1 MLVLSFVGVMIMRRA
16 FGKIE
21 FLSNSS
27 ARLIIPADVV
37 AASGFPFKDGE
48 YVKIEIKGGGLT
60 LRAVE
65 WWEVVDWRTIPE
77 AFQHLPEDV
86 KEKVKAAGLI

>member
-1 MLVLSFVGVMIMRRA
+1 MIMRRA

-27 ARLIIPADVV
+27 ARVIIPADVV

-48 YVKIEIKGGGLT
+48 YVKIEIKGGGLM

-65 WWEVVDWRTIPE
+65 WWEVVDWGAMPE
-77 AFQHLPEDV
+77 AFQNLPEDT
-86 KEKVKAAGLI
+86 KAKIRNAGLV

>member
-1 MLVLSFVGVMIMRRA
+1 MIVRGA

-21 FLSNSS
+21 FLSDSG
-27 ARLIIPADVV
+27 ARLVIPADVV
-37 AASGFPFKDGE
+37 TTAGFPFKDGE

-65 WWEVVDWRTIPE
+65 WWEAVDWRAMPE
-77 AFQHLPEDV
+77 AFRNLPEDT
-86 KEKVKAAGLI
+86 KAKIRNAGLV